1 MRASATL
8 MLVNARL
15 ARQWSKL
22 GTEFL
27 PFADV
32 VSAELPLSRLLRLSL
47 FQVTVGMAAVLL
59 IGTLNRVMI
68 VELGLSASLVA
79 VMVSL
84 PLVFAP
90 LRTIIGHRSD
100 NHRSAL
106 GWRRVPYLWFGTL
119 VQFGGLAIM
128 PFSLILLSGDTQG
141 PAFIGQCGAGL
152 AFLMVGAGLHTS
164 QTVGLALATDLAPP
178 KAHSKVVVLMCVML
192 LLGMM
197 ISAVIFGLLLAHFSE
212 IRLIQ
217 VIQGTAVVTLVL
229 NTVALWKQEPR
240 DPSRTMNDAPKPAF
254 RQSWHAFAQGGN
266 AMRRLVTVALGTAAF
281 SMEDILLEPYGGQI
295 LHLTVGSTTA
305 LTALLA
311 VGGLVG
317 FAVSAWALSLQCN
330 PYRLAACGVMA
341 GVLAFVA
348 VIFAEPFESATL
360 FGVGTTLIGFGG
372 GLFAVGTLM
381 ATMALARDGQTGLA
395 LGAWGAAQASAAGL
409 AIACGGILRDSVSY
423 FAMRGSL
430 GEALANPA
438 TGYSVVYH
446 LEIVLL
452 FATLIAIGPLV
463 RVRRQSRASGL
474 VPAAHQTLSPAR

>member
-1 MRASATL
+1 
-8 MLVNARL
+8 
-15 ARQWSKL
+15 
-22 GTEFL
+22 
-27 PFADV
+27 
-32 VSAELPLSRLLRLSL
+32 
-47 FQVTVGMAAVLL
+47 
-59 IGTLNRVMI
+59 
-68 VELGLSASLVA
+68 
-79 VMVSL
+79 
-84 PLVFAP
+84 
-90 LRTIIGHRSD
+90 
-100 NHRSAL
+100 
-106 GWRRVPYLWFGTL
+106 
-119 VQFGGLAIM
+119 M
-128 PFSLILLSGDTQG
+128 PFSLILLSGDSQG
-141 PAFIGQCGAGL
+141 PAFIGKFGAGL

-229 NTVALWKQEPR
+229 NTIALWKQEPR
-240 DPSRTMNDAPKPAF
+240 DPSRTLNDAPRPAF
-254 RQSWHAFAQGGN
+254 RQSWHAFAQGGD
-266 AMRRLVTVALGTAAF
+266 AVRRLVAVALGTAAF

-317 FAVSAWALSLQCN
+317 FAVSAWALGRQCN
-330 PYRLAACGVMA
+330 PYRLAAG
-341 GVLAFVA
+341 GVLAGVIAFTA

-372 GLFAVGTLM
+372 GVFAVGTLM
-381 ATMALARDGQTGLA
+381 ATMALAREGQAGLA
-395 LGAWGAAQASAAGL
+395 LGAWGAAQATAAGL
-409 AIACGGILRDSVSY
+409 AIACGGILRDSISY

-446 LEIVLL
+446 LEVVLL
-452 FATLIAIGPLV
+452 FATLVAIGPLV
-463 RVRRQSRASGL
+463 RVRRAGSRAQGL
-474 VPAAHQTLSPAR
+474 VSTSAQTLSLAQTLSIAR